1 MYVIITT
8 IAATGVAQPIFDRTV
23 PYRNARFQSILL
35 QNRGSNS
42 MTIGDSQVTTTNGIQ
57 LTSAGS
63 LTASQFMAGISDLQ
77 DFYVVGTA
85 NDVLVT
91 MVLK

>member
-1 MYVIITT
+1 MYVITTT
-8 IAATGVAQPIFDRTV
+8 IAATGVAQPVFPRTA
-23 PYRNARFQSILL
+23 PYRTARFQSALM

-42 MTIGDSQVTTTNGIQ
+42 MTIGDSLVTTENGIE
-57 LTSAGS
+57 LTQSGS

-77 DFYVVGTA
+77 DFYVIGTA

>member
-1 MYVIITT
+1 MYVITTT
-8 IAATGVAQPIFDRTV
+8 IAATGVAQPVFDRTV
-23 PYRNARFQSILL
+23 PYRTARFQSALM

-42 MTIGDSQVTTTNGIQ
+42 MTIGDSNVTTTNGIE
-57 LTSAGS
+57 LTSSGI
-63 LTASQFMAGISDLQ
+63 LTPSQFMAGISDLQ
-77 DFYVVGTA
+77 DFYVIGTA